1 MTDILIRNVPEE
13 LNMALKVAAAAHGVS
28 RESYVLSTLQ
38 NNAEVQA
45 ARILLDAL
53 DEIETKDPK
62 AGWYEVIQREPI
74 NNEIEEEENDVP

>member
-1 MTDILIRNVPEE
+1 MPDILIRNVPEE
-13 LNMALKVAAAAHGVS
+13 LNTALKVAAALHGVS
-28 RESYVLSTLQ
+28 RESYVLSILQ
-38 NNAEVQA
+38 NTEEVRA

-74 NNEIEEEENDVP
+74 NNEIEEEESNAL